1 MRCRRRRKKNI
12 ARVSRTAPA
21 AAPVA
26 TPAIVPFA
34 ACFSGVMGMRVE
46 AVGARVEVAGKGLEV
61 EVEVDEVVWDDVWV
75 VEGIGRVAGVV
86 CRWGS

>member
-1 MRCRRRRKKNI
+1 
-12 ARVSRTAPA
+12 
-21 AAPVA
+21 
-26 TPAIVPFA
+26 
-34 ACFSGVMGMRVE
+34 MRVE